1 MSTVID
7 DLLVSLGF
15 DADTS
20 GADRF
25 DSSLSNLL
33 GTIGKVGAAAVA
45 AGAVLGGFLA
55 NSLIATSSQFENFE
69 TQLTTIEGSS
79 EKAKESL
86 AWIAEFGAKTP
97 YDVAQVTDAF
107 VKLKAYG
114 LDPINGNLLESI
126 GNMASGMGKS
136 LDQAVEAIADAVTGE
151 NERLKEFGIK
161 GSKDKSTGEITY
173 TYNSNGEQLTKTVAN
188 DAKEIT
194 DALQSIMNERFT
206 GGMEAMSKTWS
217 GILSN
222 MGDTWSMLQLK
233 IMNGGLFDR
242 MKDGLGQINKF
253 INENSDAID
262 EWANVIGE
270 RLVVAWDLVIDSL
283 FDVWD
288 AALWARDAFQSFAD
302 ATGLSSIQGE
312 ILAGILALIVANMV
326 GLAAVKTIATI
337 IAFGRAFALLFSPL
351 ALIGGALIA
360 FFLIAQDIYGYL
372 NGKDSVIG
380 GLIKDYPQIQYVV
393 DAIVRLVDAIKR
405 VWTDNQANFEAL
417 FVAIGNLFVAFQPIL
432 NLVIAVLPYA
442 FEAMLIA
449 ITMVINTIS
458 LIIQGWVLIFTG
470 VVNAITAIWSGLWNT
485 AKAVAVG
492 AIDSVTSKIQ
502 GMMNFISRAMG
513 MIDKLNSF
521 NPTAIGNK
529 VGNWISS
536 RTQPKN
542 YGFGGGGAGGS
553 TVNQTFNVGSSK
565 DASNIARNSLSNTR
579 ARNTGVKQ

>member
-25 DSSLSNLL
+25 DSSLNNVLS
-33 GTIGKVGAAAVA
+33 TVGKFGAIFGAATAV
-45 AGAVLGGFLA
+45 VGGFLA
-55 NSLIATSSQFENFE
+55 KTLTDTASQFEKFE

-79 EKAKESL
+79 EKARKSL
-86 AWIAEFGAKTP
+86 DWISEFGAKTP
-97 YDVAQVTDAF
+97 YDVAEVTDAF

-114 LDPINGNLLESI
+114 LDPIEGNLLESI

-136 LDQAVEAIADAVTGE
+136 LDQAVEAIADAMTGE

-173 TYNSNGEQLTKTVAN
+173 KYTSNGEQLSKTVAN
-188 DAKEIT
+188 DAEEIT
-194 DALQSIMNERFT
+194 KALQSIMDERFT
-206 GGMEAMSKTWS
+206 GGMEAMSKTWA
-217 GILSN
+217 GTLSN
-222 MGDTWSMLQLK
+222 MGDTWTMLQLK

-242 MKDGLGQINKF
+242 MKEGLNQVNKF

-262 EWANVIGE
+262 EWANRIGE
-270 RLVVAWDLVIDSL
+270 NLVYAWDSVTDVL

-302 ATGLSSIQGE
+302 ATGIAGHE
-312 ILAGILALIVANMV
+312 GDILAAIVGLLVANFV
-326 GLAAVKTIATI
+326 GLAAVKAVSTI
-337 IAFGRAFALLFSPL
+337 IAIGRAFALLFSPL
-351 ALIGGALIA
+351 ALIGVGLIA

-393 DAIVRLVDAIKR
+393 DGILQLVDAIKR
-405 VWTDNQANFEAL
+405 LWTDNQAGFAAL
-417 FVAIGNLFVAFQPIL
+417 FQAIGGLIVAFQPVL

-442 FEAMLIA
+442 FEAMLAA
-449 ITMVINTIS
+449 ITMIINTLS
-458 LIIQGWVLIFTG
+458 MVIQGWVLIFTG
-470 VVNAITAIWSGLWNT
+470 VANAITLIWSGLWNGIS
-485 AKAVAVG
+485 AVATAVINNVTG
-492 AIDSVTSKIQ
+492 AIQ
-502 GMMNFISRAMG
+502 GMVNIITNALN
-513 MIDKLNSF
+513 MIKKLNNFS
-521 NPTAIGNK
+521 PTAIGSSVGGWIKNK
-529 VGNWISS
+529 VG
-536 RTQPKN
+536 
-542 YGFGGGGAGGS
+542 GGASGGNS
-553 TVNQTFNVGSSK
+553 SSSSVNQTFNVSSSK